1 MINVTKPYLP
11 DRKKLEG
18 YIDLIYNTTRMAN
31 NGPLVRDLT
40 DRLEEYLNVENLLLV
55 ANGTLALQIAYRTFG
70 IKGRAITTPFSFV
83 ATASSLMWEG
93 ITPIFSDIDSQSFCI
108 DPQKIRTNITSET
121 TCIVPVHVF
130 GNPCDMQK
138 IEQLVHNSNL
148 KVIYDGAHAFGVKYR
163 RKSIYS
169 FGDAVTLSFHATKL
183 FHTVEGGAI
192 VFKNREDCEKA
203 KLMVNF
209 GISKPD
215 TIEKLGINAKMNEF
229 QAAMGLC
236 VLDEIETIMEKRQ
249 FLWNRYDE
257 RLKNYFQLQKRNPEA
272 TNNYSYFPILF
283 EDEKS
288 LLCAKRE
295 LNNNDINPRRY
306 FYPSLDTLAFLS
318 SPNNM
323 AISRDIS
330 KRILCIP
337 IYPDLSTDD
346 QDKVIKILL
355 EQHK

>member
-1 MINVTKPYLP
+1 
-11 DRKKLEG
+11 
-18 YIDLIYNTTRMAN
+18 
-31 NGPLVRDLT
+31 
-40 DRLEEYLNVENLLLV
+40 
-55 ANGTLALQIAYRTFG
+55 
-70 IKGRAITTPFSFV
+70 
-83 ATASSLMWEG
+83 
-93 ITPIFSDIDSQSFCI
+93 
-108 DPQKIRTNITSET
+108 
-121 TCIVPVHVF
+121 
-130 GNPCDMQK
+130 
-138 IEQLVHNSNL
+138 
-148 KVIYDGAHAFGVKYR
+148 
-163 RKSIYS
+163 
-169 FGDAVTLSFHATKL
+169 
-183 FHTVEGGAI
+183 
-192 VFKNREDCEKA
+192 
-203 KLMVNF
+203 
-209 GISKPD
+209 
-215 TIEKLGINAKMNEF
+215 
-229 QAAMGLC
+229 
-236 VLDEIETIMEKRQ
+236 MEKRQ

-323 AISRDIS
+323 VISRDIS